1 MDSGLPRNTFTE
13 RRIDDSY
20 YLFIVLPKC
29 LWIIGGLFIQVSWIL
44 LTQKVQ
50 KLTLKNLKNK
60 VTFNYYRLL
69 NKIKKDSNES
79 KNNTH

>member
-1 MDSGLPRNTFTE
+1 MESGLPRNTFIE
-13 RRIDDSY
+13 RRIDDLY
-20 YLFIVLPKC
+20 T
-29 LWIIGGLFIQVSWIL
+29 IGL
-44 LTQKVQ
+44 LTIWYSVSLWVYIESFFE

-79 KNNTH
+79 KNNTN

>member
-1 MDSGLPRNTFTE
+1 MESGLPRNTFIE
-13 RRIDDSY
+13 RRIDDLY
-20 YLFIVLPKC
+20 T
-29 LWIIGGLFIQVSWIL
+29 IGL
-44 LTQKVQ
+44 LTIWYSVSLWVYIESFFE